1 MRALLDLDLLRGQVL
16 ATGVALVLGALLLT
30 GCGRGGAPEQ
40 TWPQSYGTTTCR
52 EWTGDMTA
60 RQRWVASTE
69 ILMYAQRGD
78 GASSLPA
85 DAQVER
91 FRREISTTCEDEKAG
106 RLADVA
112 LGVYIIGRSRF
123 GA

>member
-1 MRALLDLDLLRGQVL
+1 
-16 ATGVALVLGALLLT
+16 
-30 GCGRGGAPEQ
+30 
-40 TWPQSYGTTTCR
+40 
-52 EWTGDMTA
+52 MTA

-91 FRREISTTCEDEKAG
+91 FRREISTTCADEKSG

-112 LGVYIIGRSRF
+112 LGVYIIGRGRF